1 MKMYDIKSYDER
13 GKQIEYAQFA
23 WSGTATELEEVLYI
37 LYEIEPKGRYWKETL
52 SNTECATFTY
62 HGLYDMIV
70 IVDHERQLIKV
81 VDIQ

>member
-13 GKQIEYAQFA
+13 GKQIEFAQFV
-23 WSGTATELEEVLYI
+23 WSGTATELEEVLYV
-37 LYEIEPKGRYWKETL
+37 LYEIEPKGRHWTETL

-70 IVDHERQLIKV
+70 IVNHERQLIKV